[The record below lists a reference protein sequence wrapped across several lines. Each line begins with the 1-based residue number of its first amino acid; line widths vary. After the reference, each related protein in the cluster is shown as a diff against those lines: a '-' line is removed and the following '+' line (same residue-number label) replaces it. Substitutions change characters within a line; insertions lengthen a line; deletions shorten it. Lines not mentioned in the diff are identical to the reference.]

1 MNDDMQKHARITC
14 NILSVLRVVYLLLAS
29 VITIFGLMA
38 MKNQV
43 QLDDADF
50 LPALLTGGSFLIP
63 LILFG
68 ILHIL
73 TGRAFRAGK
82 DWAEFR
88 CGFWQF

>member
-50 LPALLTGGSFLIP
+50 LPALLTGDHF
-63 LILFG
+63 
-68 ILHIL
+68 
-73 TGRAFRAGK
+73 
-82 DWAEFR
+82 
-88 CGFWQF
+88 